1 MNQNNDVK
9 VLSKDES
16 NNSPPKAK
24 RNNKIIDV
32 LTYPCTVYTLKS
44 THKTTKSSSIKLKL
58 TKKSSPSR
66 LIKVDKKSKK
76 TKKCNKENLALP
88 QSQSS
93 PTPNQRKCNEQSAF
107 TTKINPH
114 IFLVSDKLTNKIY
127 KDKHSNAN
135 EGSSSNSHHGKNLPK
150 KSSNVSTLRKR
161 KSC

>member
-1 MNQNNDVK
+1 MNQNNDIK

-16 NNSPPKAK
+16 NNSPTKAK
-24 RNNKIIDV
+24 RNNKIIDL

-44 THKTTKSSSIKLKL
+44 TNKTHKTTKSSSIKL
-58 TKKSSPSR
+58 TKKISPSR
-66 LIKVDKKSKK
+66 LVKVDKKSKK

-93 PTPNQRKCNEQSAF
+93 PNQRKCNEQSAF

-114 IFLVSDKLTNKIY
+114 LFLVSDKLTNKIY
-127 KDKHSNAN
+127 KDKHSN
-135 EGSSSNSHHGKNLPK
+135 EGSSSNSHHSKNLPK